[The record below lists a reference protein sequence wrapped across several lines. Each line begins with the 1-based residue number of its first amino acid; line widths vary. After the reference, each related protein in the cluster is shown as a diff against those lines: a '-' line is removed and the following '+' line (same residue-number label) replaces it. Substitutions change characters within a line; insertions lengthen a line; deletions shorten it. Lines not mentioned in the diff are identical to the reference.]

1 MPFVPQL
8 APGDLLVGRYPI
20 ERIVGQGGM
29 SRVYLVSDL
38 KLPGKVWAVKESFA
52 GPGHKVPV
60 AQEAKLLISLNHP
73 RLPRIVDFIQ
83 EDGSGYSYIVMDYIV
98 GEHLDRYVKAREGRV
113 PTETLIRFG
122 LQIAEGLQYLHT
134 HRPPVIHRDV
144 KPSNLLVDGK
154 GQIRFIDFGIART
167 YAADKTEDTIQL
179 GTVGFAAPEQYGGRQ
194 SDGRADLY
202 SLGAVLLYLG
212 TGCKYS
218 VWTQEAEECLRR
230 QGHGGLLPVLERL
243 LQQRPEAR
251 FASAEEAG
259 EALREVLRA
268 HAEDASDAAPTTWQG
283 PSSGGPLAAGGRT
296 AVIAVIGASPG
307 AGTTHTAIALAH
319 VLSRSAKRI
328 AIAEMEAT
336 SPAFQRLAR
345 IALGESSSSA
355 TRQFRIGGV
364 QYVRAPSRTEWIEL
378 LTGGYEYLVCD
389 LGTGRQKE
397 QMEEF
402 RRADLSLVVG
412 SAAAWRAEE
421 LERFAEAAGLAGK
434 WPSAWKFCVP
444 LASASA
450 VKRLAKRLRTR
461 GVYAIPAEPDPF
473 EPGEDTIAALRDL
486 CGSLLPRPKRSGRSF
501 LAKQKL

>member
-1 MPFVPQL
+1 
-8 APGDLLVGRYPI
+8 
-20 ERIVGQGGM
+20 M
-29 SRVYLVSDL
+29 SRVYLASDL

-52 GPGHKVPV
+52 APGHKVPV
-60 AQEAKLLISLNHP
+60 AQEAELLISLNHP

-98 GEHLDRYVKAREGRV
+98 GEHLDRYVKARGGRV
-113 PTETLIRFG
+113 PTEALIRFA
-122 LQIAEGLQYLHT
+122 LQIAEGLHYLHT

-167 YAADKTEDTIQL
+167 YEAGKAEDTIQL

-212 TGCKYS
+212 TDCKYS
-218 VWTQEAEECLRR
+218 AWTQEAEDCLRR
-230 QGHGGLLPVLERL
+230 QGHGQLLPVLERL

-251 FASAEEAG
+251 FASAEAAG

-268 HAEDASDAAPTTWQG
+268 HAAEASEVSDASPSAWEGPPT
-283 PSSGGPLAAGGRT
+283 GGQPAAGGRT

-328 AIAEMEAT
+328 AIAEMEAK

-345 IALGESSSSA
+345 IALGEFASSA
-355 TRQFRIGGV
+355 PRQFRIGNV

-378 LTGGYEYLVCD
+378 LTGGYEYLICD

-402 RRADLSLVVG
+402 KRADLSLVVG
-412 SAAAWRAEE
+412 SAAEWRAEE
-421 LERFAEAAGLAGK
+421 LERFAETVGLSGK
-434 WPSAWKFCVP
+434 WPSTWKFCVP

-461 GVYAIPAEPDPF
+461 SVYAIPAEPEPF
-473 EPGEDTIAALRDL
+473 EPGEDITAALRVL

>member
-1 MPFVPQL
+1 MSFVPQL
-8 APGDLLVGRYPI
+8 APGDLLAGRYSI
-20 ERIVGQGGM
+20 ERVAGQGGM
-29 SRVYLVSDL
+29 SRVYLASDL
-38 KLPGKVWAVKESFA
+38 KLPGKVWAVKESQAAA
-52 GPGHKVPV
+52 GHSVLV
-60 AQEAKLLISLNHP
+60 AQEAELLISLNHP

-83 EDGSGYSYIVMDYIV
+83 EGGTGYSYIVMDYIE
-98 GEHLDRYVKAREGRV
+98 GEHLDRYVKAREGRL
-113 PTETLIRFG
+113 PTEMLIRFG
-122 LQIAEGLQYLHT
+122 LQIAEGLHYLHT

-154 GQIRFIDFGIART
+154 GQVRFIDFGIART
-167 YAADKTEDTIQL
+167 YSPDKAEDTVQL

-218 VWTQEAEECLRR
+218 AWTQEAEECLRSR
-230 QGHGGLLPVLERL
+230 GHGALLPVLERL

-251 FASAEEAG
+251 YASAEAAG
-259 EALREVLRA
+259 EALRGVLRPQA
-268 HAEDASDAAPTTWQG
+268 ADKAAASLSAWEE
-283 PSSGGPLAAGGRT
+283 SVSGGQPAAGGRT

-319 VLSRSAKRI
+319 VLSRSSKRI
-328 AIAEMEAT
+328 AIAEMEAK

-345 IALGESSSSA
+345 AALGESASSA
-355 TRQFRIGGV
+355 ERQFRIGGV
-364 QYVRAPSRTEWIEL
+364 QYIRAPSRTEWLEL

-389 LGTGRQKE
+389 LGSGRQKE
-397 QMEEF
+397 QLEEF

-412 SAAAWRAEE
+412 SAAEWRAEE

-434 WPSAWKFCVP
+434 WPSTWKFCVP

-450 VKRLAKRLRTR
+450 AKRLAKRLRTR
-461 GVYAIPAEPDPF
+461 SVYAIPPEPDPF
-473 EPGEDTIAALRDL
+473 EPGEAVTAALQAL
-486 CGSLLPRPKRSGRSF
+486 CGGLLPRPKRGGRGF